1 MLIPY
6 EELQPETLAG
16 VIEDFVTREGA
27 VHGHA
32 DASLQQKREAVMRQ
46 LAAGR
51 VVIVFDETEE
61 TVSIVTKDDYRK
73 MQSQQNEL
81 RYEQEE

>member
-6 EELQPETLAG
+6 EELQPETLAA
-16 VIEDFVTREGA
+16 VIEDYVTRQGA

-32 DASLQQKREAVMRQ
+32 DATLEQKRDAVLRQ
-46 LAAGR
+46 LSSGR
-51 VVIVFDETEE
+51 AVIVFDETEE

-73 MQSQQNEL
+73 MQSQQDEL
-81 RYEQEE
+81 RYEPEE

>member
-6 EELQPETLAG
+6 EELQPETLAA

-32 DASLQQKREAVMRQ
+32 EQSLEQKRDAVLRQ
-46 LAAGR
+46 LKAGR

-61 TVSIVTKDDYRK
+61 TVSIVTKDDCRK
-73 MQSQQNEL
+73 MQQQQSEP
-81 RYEQEE
+81 RYEPEE